1 MGRSK
6 SGTEQAGLSQQK
18 TCTRRSS
25 AWAPPA
31 ILWRFLP
38 TGQSSRCR
46 EFESF
51 TADLYRLANWLSE
64 GGVETVVMESTG
76 VYWIPLFGVPE
87 ELGFEVMLVD
97 PRRIKSVPGR
107 KTDALDCQWLQQLH
121 TYGPLSGA
129 FRPDGDILSLS
140 SYLRQR
146 AMLVEY
152 ASQHVQ
158 HMQKAL
164 TQMNVKLQHVITDII
179 SKTGMDIIEAIVRG
193 EKSPRRLAQL
203 RDPRVKFDEKTIAK
217 SLRGHWRQDHI
228 FELNQALELYRT
240 YQDKIAQCDREIEA
254 QLERFEDSSDGESPA
269 PIGKRRNQKNAPRF
283 DVKGQLYQMTR
294 VDLTRLDGV
303 DAYTARKVVS
313 EVGTRH
319 DQMAH
324 GQALRLMAG
333 AEPQQP
339 DHRRQSH
346 ELKDKGQR
354 QPGGGAASGGQR
366 AAPLWVH
373 SCGGRKPTWVRS
385 KPLRPRPT
393 SWLGSFTP
401 CCVTVKDTWTPE
413 HSTTRI
419 SVVIGRCAP
428 RSTERRN
435 WATSW
440 CLYQ

>member
-1 MGRSK
+1 M
-6 SGTEQAGLSQQK
+6 
-18 TCTRRSS
+18 
-25 AWAPPA
+25 
-31 ILWRFLP
+31 WRFLP

-64 GGVETVVMESTG
+64 GGVETVLMESTG
-76 VYWIPLFGVPE
+76 VYWILLFGVPE

-158 HMQKAL
+158 HMQKEL
-164 TQMNVKLQHVITDII
+164 TQMNVKLQHVIMGII

-203 RDPRVKFDEKTIAK
+203 RDPRIKSDEKTIAK

-283 DVKGQLYQMTR
+283 DVKGQLYQMT
-294 VDLTRLDGV
+294 VEGQHKCP
-303 DAYTARKVVS
+303 ARCS
-313 EVGTRH
+313 
-319 DQMAH
+319 A
-324 GQALRLMAG
+324 
-333 AEPQQP
+333 
-339 DHRRQSH
+339 
-346 ELKDKGQR
+346 
-354 QPGGGAASGGQR
+354 
-366 AAPLWVH
+366 
-373 SCGGRKPTWVRS
+373 
-385 KPLRPRPT
+385 
-393 SWLGSFTP
+393 
-401 CCVTVKDTWTPE
+401 
-413 HSTTRI
+413 
-419 SVVIGRCAP
+419 
-428 RSTERRN
+428 
-435 WATSW
+435 
-440 CLYQ
+440 